1 MQGDQTL
8 SQDWKHQLEE
18 RQRNDQKLR
27 KEGGA
32 DVDVGNGGKH
42 WFDLCSEFVRVL
54 VFGIARKIKK
64 C

>member
-42 WFDLCSEFVRVL
+42 
-54 VFGIARKIKK
+54 
-64 C
+64 